1 MLADCFRPWL
11 LQLLRLLLPLKTGT
25 GLIMEFLFAPK
36 LPTPLDG
43 EMVRVGLDA
52 DALLKQLPV
61 FARLR
66 FSKFDAAIPFLLEA
80 PVLNCNFWILS
91 LGVNTPTGGPLA
103 YDACPP

>member
-1 MLADCFRPWL
+1 MDTDYFRPW
-11 LQLLRLLLPLKTGT
+11 LQLLRLLFPLKTDT

-36 LPTPLDG
+36 LPAPFDG
-43 EMVRVGLDA
+43 EIMRVGLDE
-52 DALLKQLPV
+52 LLKQLPV

-66 FSKFDAAIPFLLEA
+66 FSKFDATIAFLLEA

-103 YDACPP
+103 YAACPP